1 MNSNILPTNTL
12 LQGGRYKIINTLGQG
27 GFGITYLAL
36 QTVLDR
42 QVAIKEF
49 FMKDLCNRDEVTS
62 HVSVVSNGSIEMVD
76 RFKTKF
82 LKEARNIARLNHP
95 NIIRILDVFEENGT
109 AYYVMEYAEGGSLAD
124 KVKRCGALSES
135 EAVRYILQIA
145 DALSYIHE
153 QKMNHLDIKPAN
165 IMLNEKD
172 DAILIDF
179 GTSKQYDVDNGNQT
193 STTPI
198 GVSHGYA
205 PIEQYNVGGVN
216 QFFPQTDIY
225 SLGATLYK
233 LVTTLTPPQ
242 ACEILNDGLPELPV
256 HLSNETRLA
265 IKSAMEVRK
274 LDRPKDISYFV
285 NILTNKEILAVA
297 NNEASKGYLQHNDET
312 RIIDNKNFSISHG
325 VPQSYTEAVKWY
337 LKSAEQGNVI
347 AQYNLGVCYESGRGV
362 PRSYKEAVKWYLKSA
377 EQGNARAQCNLG
389 CCYES
394 GLGVPRSYEE
404 AVKWYL
410 KSAEQG
416 DARAQC
422 NLGYCYDEGLGVPQ
436 SYEEAV
442 KWYLKSAEQG
452 NVIAQYNLGV
462 CYESGRGILC
472 SQKKALQCYKNAA
485 SQGEEMAILK
495 IVYYLY
501 KGIEIQRERL
511 KSYNIYRRY
520 EKYINEESVSSIY
533 IILFTIIVWI
543 LSAIGMYYGGKYYY
557 AFEHGH
563 PYGYNDISKFF
574 SGLIPLIAFSYMFS
588 WLLCQVFAIIFFEIN
603 RIVRYYTLLKSIR
616 LNFKAKQRARI
627 IRIKNLIS

>member
-347 AQYNLGVCYESGRGV
+347 AQYNLGVCYESGRG
-362 PRSYKEAVKWYLKSA
+362 
-377 EQGNARAQCNLG
+377 
-389 CCYES
+389 
-394 GLGVPRSYEE
+394 
-404 AVKWYL
+404 
-410 KSAEQG
+410 
-416 DARAQC
+416 
-422 NLGYCYDEGLGVPQ
+422 
-436 SYEEAV
+436 
-442 KWYLKSAEQG
+442 
-452 NVIAQYNLGV
+452 
-462 CYESGRGILC
+462 ILC